1 MLYDRHRAI
10 LGWWPI
16 GGAKANNDPR
26 TASLAAVV
34 KHSLDSGY
42 EGIELS
48 LDDMKATFFSQ
59 STPDSVIIAEAKR
72 TAPAG
77 FFTGG
82 TCSMGAI
89 KAICMPPCL
98 LCMVHH

>member
-82 TCSMGAI
+82 TCSHGRY
-89 KAICMPPCL
+89 
-98 LCMVHH
+98 